1 VEFSFDHIP
10 GMVKYGEKDFRI
22 AIGIEDK
29 ESLDKKWD
37 NFVKYFED
45 AKNSKASAKELR
57 NRMKKLGSKKG
68 SFSIKDDWEPE
79 VEAYGYIEGVFING
93 IPVATRGSFAVIVEA
108 EYRGQKQYFIGPVP
122 VYFEIAGRI

>member
-57 NRMKKLGSKKG
+57 NRMKSWAQRKVVLALKMIGNRKWK
-68 SFSIKDDWEPE
+68 PM
-79 VEAYGYIEGVFING
+79 
-93 IPVATRGSFAVIVEA
+93 ATLKVCLLT
-108 EYRGQKQYFIGPVP
+108 
-122 VYFEIAGRI
+122 VYL